1 MSIFGKIL
9 IFFYLLAVTVFLY
22 VAAVD
27 WAARYKWAYAV
38 YRQELTLNGLPLD
51 VKHEDEFY
59 NEPEVDKLTDNTLQS
74 IFTGFGSP
82 VRTQMEEVERL
93 HKRINE
99 ELAALSSEDAKRKKY
114 AELFAPLA
122 NNAAELD
129 AIRKRAEDKGTQNA
143 PVSWTQLEADINDL
157 FADLARY
164 DTDDEGKMTGQ
175 PKTDRPILVQSLPRD
190 KRRAAAHLLYTVHPK
205 ADEASVEA
213 DHLRLQIVIGVNSF
227 NEEAKHS
234 AEVLE
239 ALGEHTALA
248 IIGDRAGFE
257 VDYNNGLAD
266 LRDRAET
273 TASRTLD
280 LTAQQK
286 LKTEHTLLKEDR
298 EKDVAKAK
306 DDLGKS
312 RKATYAALE
321 QQVAEEVT
329 LFKAQRIL
337 GSAKEANEKLERQI
351 RTMEKATAPGSKGVK
366 LP

>member
-9 IFFYLLAVTVFLY
+9 IFFVLLAATVFIY

-74 IFTGFGSP
+74 VFAGFGSP

-93 HKRINE
+93 QKRINE
-99 ELAALSSEDAKRKKY
+99 ELAALPSEDAKRKKY

-129 AIRKRAEDKGTQNA
+129 AIRKRAEDKA
-143 PVSWTQLEADINDL
+143 VSWTQLEADINDL
-157 FADLARY
+157 FADMARY

-175 PKTDRPILVQSLPRD
+175 PKTERPILVQSVPRD
-190 KRRAAAHLLYTVHPK
+190 KRRAVAHLLFNVHPK
-205 ADEASVEA
+205 SDDASVEA
-213 DHLRLQIVIGVNSF
+213 DHLRLQIVIGVQSF

-234 AEVLE
+234 AEVLL
-239 ALGEHTALA
+239 ALGEQTALA

-257 VDYNNGLAD
+257 VDYNNVLAD

-273 TASRTLD
+273 IASRTLD

-312 RKATYAALE
+312 RKATQAALE
-321 QQVAEEVT
+321 QQVSEEDT

-337 GSAKEANEKLERQI
+337 GSSKEANEKLERQI
-351 RTMEKATAPGSKGVK
+351 RAMEKATAPGSKGVK